1 MLNKLNLEHLLTE
14 EIERVRDEAARQD
27 PSLQI
32 EALATRPKE
41 RGNREAHIAQT
52 QRMLVNIQR
61 QNQEEEFVNEREV
74 KKRKNSS
81 DKARAAK
88 RFKTNQYDDP
98 SEDLSESDVNE
109 DEKEGV
115 DSSDMSF
122 TKASREDG
130 TEPSVLESPEFTSTH
145 RDTSAPTHSIFKY
158 SGENSDV
165 DDSIFDISDL

>member
-1 MLNKLNLEHLLTE
+1 
-14 EIERVRDEAARQD
+14 
-27 PSLQI
+27 
-32 EALATRPKE
+32 
-41 RGNREAHIAQT
+41 
-52 QRMLVNIQR
+52 MLVNIQR
-61 QNQEEEFVNEREV
+61 QNQEEEFVHEREA
-74 KKRKNSS
+74 KKRKNSC
-81 DKARAAK
+81 DKTRAAK

-115 DSSDMSF
+115 DSSDISF
-122 TKASREDG
+122 TKESREDG

-145 RDTSAPTHSIFKY
+145 RDASAPTHSIFKY